1 MEKLQIC
8 TNLLQSKDLKDLVP
22 EESSDMYWGFT
33 DGKQILCVGKCCDPN
48 GIPAWSLSALV
59 SLLPKEIRTPAL
71 LRITTSN
78 ENFFE
83 GCFKMVKYIYFKKKN
98 SEPVVEL
105 I

>member
-1 MEKLQIC
+1 MEKLQTC
-8 TNLLQSKDLKDLVP
+8 TNLLQSKELKDLVP
-22 EESSDMYWGFT
+22 KESSDMYWWYSE
-33 DGKQILCVGKCCDPN
+33 GKQYLYVGECSDPN

-83 GCFKMVKYIYFKKKN
+83 GCFNMVKYIYSKKKN